1 MTSLGRF
8 LSEDWL
14 NPRDVPSVHF
24 ASWRPSGA
32 CALGQTASLPG
43 GVPQARRWLAVA
55 SSLSWLVFWPQPERG
70 DWVTA
75 GQIEPPVLLRDDT
88 RVLSGAARCGPFL
101 MPRIHVL
108 TLFWGVASLP
118 HPPPLFSHW
127 VLPITSRAVFSQ
139 NHLIAVL
146 SLIFSRLLLNK

>member
-1 MTSLGRF
+1 M
-8 LSEDWL
+8 
-14 NPRDVPSVHF
+14 
-24 ASWRPSGA
+24 
-32 CALGQTASLPG
+32 
-43 GVPQARRWLAVA
+43 
-55 SSLSWLVFWPQPERG
+55 
-70 DWVTA
+70 TA